1 MARAAAAFLA
11 ALSPAE
17 RRLALAPLEAEA
29 RESWHYVPG
38 VRRGIPL
45 KRLLPAQRQ
54 AALALLKA
62 ALSDRGYWK
71 ATVVMSLETIL
82 RELEGSSIRDP
93 DLYYF
98 AVFGQPGP
106 EKTWGWRVEGHHL
119 SLNFTIVDGQRV
131 ATVPAFFGANPAE
144 VKRGPRRGLRALE
157 REETLARALLQ
168 SLTDSQRRT
177 AVLPVRAPQDLITGA
192 QRRVSPFPPEGLSVS
207 DMTPD
212 QQKQLLALVDEYLGN
227 MPAPIASAEWDRIR
241 AADVG
246 KIRFAWAGGALHREP
261 HYYRIQGPS
270 FLIEYDNTQN
280 GGNHIHSVWRG
291 FDRDFGRD
299 LLGEHY
305 RADHHGAAPH

>member
-1 MARAAAAFLA
+1 MRLRLLVALALPVAVALALAARRGRAQEAAPPPTPPSLVAAMARAAAAFLA
-11 ALSPAE
+11 ALSPA
-17 RRLALAPLEAEA
+17 
-29 RESWHYVPG
+29 
-38 VRRGIPL
+38 

-212 QQKQLLALVDEYLGN
+212 QQKQLL
-227 MPAPIASAEWDRIR
+227 
-241 AADVG
+241 
-246 KIRFAWAGGALHREP
+246 
-261 HYYRIQGPS
+261 
-270 FLIEYDNTQN
+270 
-280 GGNHIHSVWRG
+280 
-291 FDRDFGRD
+291 
-299 LLGEHY
+299 
-305 RADHHGAAPH
+305 